1 MPIADL
7 IREDSSF
14 KSKTLWPHS
23 WIFFGQVVG
32 RYEPRRSS
40 VVAVEADLGK
50 KAKHKRPKQGLAD
63 HDKAAQKDASPVLQS
78 ARYRRTLELRAAL
91 RLIAHGHLR
100 YLAQD
105 LDF

>member
-1 MPIADL
+1 MAIAEL
-7 IREDSSF
+7 IREGSPV

-23 WIFFGQVVG
+23 WIFIGQVLR

-63 HDKAAQKDASPVLQS
+63 HDKAAQKDASTVLQS
-78 ARYRRTLELRAAL
+78 AR
-91 RLIAHGHLR
+91 
-100 YLAQD
+100 
-105 LDF
+105 